1 LTDFEGDEQ
10 QPGGPL
16 DDQLQDAT
24 RLTEEGRWE
33 EAFELLASLEE
44 DHAEDPMLL
53 CMLGVVAAEV
63 EASESAY
70 AYFRRALA
78 AQPENPQVL
87 VTLGR
92 ALARYDDPEAEGLLR
107 LAAVTAPELVDAR
120 LAYGAYLAREGIFD
134 VALTELMAARGLEPE
149 DPRVA
154 RELGVAHLL
163 GGKAED
169 GVDALEQASALDA
182 EDADLRFLLGL
193 SLLAVDRVPE
203 AAEELVRAAREL
215 PGDAEAQLAAALAAA
230 SQGWEDEAWSALSR
244 AEVAPAPPDPQLLRE
259 VEEALSEEE
268 ESARALLVDEV
279 GPPLLR
285 ERLLEGE

>member
-1 LTDFEGDEQ
+1 MTDFEGNEPDA
-10 QPGGPL
+10 PL
-16 DDQLQDAT
+16 LDQLQDAT

-33 EAFELLASLEE
+33 EAFELLASLEA
-44 DHAEDPMLL
+44 DHPEDPMLL
-53 CMLGVVAAEV
+53 SMLGVVAAEV
-63 EASESAY
+63 DASESAY
-70 AYFRRALA
+70 DYFRRAVG
-78 AQPENPQVL
+78 AQPEDPHVL

-107 LAAVTAPELVDAR
+107 LAAVTAPELADAR

-134 VALTELMAARGLEPE
+134 VALAELQAARGLEPE
-149 DPRVA
+149 NPRAA

-169 GVDALEQASALDA
+169 GVDALEEATALDA
-182 EDADLRFLLGL
+182 EDAELRLLFGL

-215 PGDAEAQLAAALAAA
+215 PGDADAQLAAALAAA
-230 SQGWEDEAWSALSR
+230 SQGWEDEAWSALAR
-244 AEVAPAPPDPQLLRE
+244 AEVAPAPPDAQLLRE
-259 VEEALSEEE
+259 VEEALAEEE
-268 ESARALLVDEV
+268 EGARSLLVDEV

>member
-1 LTDFEGDEQ
+1 LTDFEGNEPD
-10 QPGGPL
+10 GAL
-16 DDQLQDAT
+16 YDQLQDAT

-33 EAFELLASLEE
+33 EAFELLTSLEA
-44 DHAEDPMLL
+44 DYAEDPMLL
-53 CMLGVVAAEV
+53 CMLGVVATEV

-70 AYFRRALA
+70 DYFRRAVG
-78 AQPENPQVL
+78 AQPEDPRVL

-92 ALARYDDPEAEGLLR
+92 ALARYDDPEAAGLLR
-107 LAAVTAPELVDAR
+107 LAAVTAPELADAR

-134 VALTELMAARGLEPE
+134 VAVAELEAARGLEPE
-149 DPRVA
+149 NPRVA

-163 GGKAED
+163 GGRAET
-169 GVDALEQASALDA
+169 GVDALEQASTLDSEDA
-182 EDADLRFLLGL
+182 ELRLLFGL
-193 SLLAVDRVPE
+193 ALLTVDRVPE

-268 ESARALLVDEV
+268 EGARALLVEEV

-285 ERLLEGE
+285 ERLLEAE

>member
-1 LTDFEGDEQ
+1 LTDFEGNEPDA
-10 QPGGPL
+10 PL
-16 DDQLQDAT
+16 YDQLQDAT

-33 EAFELLASLEE
+33 EAFELLASLEA
-44 DHAEDPMLL
+44 DHPEDPTLL
-53 CMLGVVAAEV
+53 CMLGVVATEV
-63 EASESAY
+63 DASESAY
-70 AYFRRALA
+70 DYFRRALS
-78 AQPENPQVL
+78 AQPADPHVL

-107 LAAVTAPELVDAR
+107 LAAVTAPELADAR

-134 VALTELMAARGLEPE
+134 VALAELEAARGLEPE
-149 DPRVA
+149 NPRAA

-169 GVDALEQASALDA
+169 GVDALEQASALDS
-182 EDADLRFLLGL
+182 EDADLRLLFGL
-193 SLLAVDRVPE
+193 ALLTVDRVPE

-215 PGDAEAQLAAALAAA
+215 PGDAEAQLAAGLAAA

-244 AEVAPAPPDPQLLRE
+244 AEIAPAPPDPQLLRE

-268 ESARALLVDEV
+268 EGARALLVEEV

>member
-1 LTDFEGDEQ
+1 LTDFEGSEPDA
-10 QPGGPL
+10 PL
-16 DDQLQDAT
+16 YDQLQDAT

-33 EAFELLASLEE
+33 EAFELLASLEA
-44 DHAEDPMLL
+44 DHPEDPMLL

-63 EASESAY
+63 DASESAY
-70 AYFRRALA
+70 DYFRRALG
-78 AQPENPQVL
+78 AQPEDPHVL

-107 LAAVTAPELVDAR
+107 LAAVTAPELADAR
-120 LAYGAYLAREGIFD
+120 LAYGSYLAREGIFD
-134 VALTELMAARGLEPE
+134 VALTELEAARGLEPE
-149 DPRVA
+149 NPRVA

-163 GGKAED
+163 GGRAEA

-182 EDADLRFLLGL
+182 DDADLRLLFGL
-193 SLLAVDRVPE
+193 ALLTVDRIPE

-215 PGDAEAQLAAALAAA
+215 PGDAEAQLAAALAAS
-230 SQGWEDEAWSALSR
+230 SQGWDDEAWSALSR
-244 AEVAPAPPDPQLLRE
+244 AEVAPAPPDAQLMRE
-259 VEEALSEEE
+259 VEEALSEGEE
-268 ESARALLVDEV
+268 GAGALLVEEV